1 MNHLGDPTIFWILRL
16 LLFGILFICG
26 ISISKTKK
34 KSVAFYLW
42 IAIIA
47 FALVEGLR
55 WMRGTD
61 YENYYYIFKTGE
73 CDKDEPLY
81 LLFVKFVHSLG
92 INTTLVF
99 VFLSGLLMAGLGI
112 IFKIKELRVAA
123 IWGFPLIYL
132 MLGYNAE
139 NLVRQYMAISFLGF
153 ALYFYFLDK
162 YKWMLLFLLTAPL
175 IHVSSLLGVVF
186 FLFFTWKKIGLINVW
201 IFVGV
206 YLAAYFL
213 WNPDWLSNV
222 ALALGALDVNDSSA
236 MSVYIENADRH
247 FTEEGSISAKEG
259 LDTHRSIINIAL
271 YFVTDIALIIA
282 GHFACRKNQ
291 KLVLVYYFSF
301 IGILCQ
307 VLFGDIQVL
316 MRFGYYFSW
325 MLPLLISIIAVYNNY
340 GKYELLKYVVW
351 FLLIARYAFYGVIHQ
366 IGRIT
371 MEEGC
376 MFIWD
381 K

>member
-1 MNHLGDPTIFWILRL
+1 MLHGDPIVFWVLRL
-16 LLFGILFICG
+16 LLFAILFFCG
-26 ISISKTKK
+26 LIISKSKN
-34 KSVAFYLW
+34 KSVAFYIW

-61 YENYYYIFKTGE
+61 YENYYYIFKTGD

-92 INTTLVF
+92 INTTVVF
-99 VFLSGLLMAGLGI
+99 IFLSGLLMCGLGV
-112 IFKIKELRVAA
+112 IFKLRELRVAA
-123 IWGFPLIYL
+123 IWGLPLIYL

-153 ALYFYFLDK
+153 AYYYYYLDK
-162 YKWMLLFLLTAPL
+162 YKWMLLCLLIAPF
-175 IHVSSLLGVVF
+175 IHVSSLLGVAL
-186 FLFFTWKKIGLINVW
+186 FLILLWKKIGLLNVW
-201 IFVGV
+201 IFVGI

-213 WNPDWLSNV
+213 WNPEWLSNF

-236 MSVYIENADRH
+236 MSVYLDHAEQH
-247 FTEEGSISAKEG
+247 FTEEGSLSAMYG
-259 LDTHRSIINIAL
+259 LDGRRSIINIVL
-271 YFVTDIALIIA
+271 YFFTDIAVIIT
-282 GHFACRKNQ
+282 GYFACRKNQ
-291 KLVLVYYFSF
+291 KFLMIYYFAF
-301 IGILCQ
+301 MGILCQ
-307 VLFGDIQVL
+307 IVFGDIQVL

-325 MLPLLISIIAVYNNY
+325 MLPILIAIVAVYKDY
-340 GKYELLKYVVW
+340 GKYEILKYVVW
-351 FLLIARYAFYGVIHQ
+351 LLLFARYAFYGVIHQ
-366 IGRIT
+366 IGKIT